1 MYQNILLAYDGS
13 ESGQRALLESQDF
26 AQWPSARIT
35 LAAAIPDDIE
45 SMGLM
50 FEYMPA
56 LHLVPEK
63 KRKYQRLLDDGV
75 SDLISKGFRVTG
87 SLLYGDA
94 VSEIAN
100 HAKTI
105 KADLIVVGHRQEKSW
120 VRRWWGIS
128 TAKSLVE
135 VAPCSVLMVVIRDC
149 LR

>member
-1 MYQNILLAYDGS
+1 MYLNILLAYDGS
-13 ESGQRALLESQDF
+13 EIGQRALLESQDF
-26 AQWPSARIT
+26 AQWPSARVT
-35 LAAAIPDDIE
+35 LVAAIPDDID

-63 KRKYQRLLDDGV
+63 KKKYQRLLEDG
-75 SDLISKGFRVTG
+75 ISKLTSMGFRVTG
-87 SLLYGDA
+87 LLLYGDA

-105 KADLIVVGHRQEKSW
+105 KADLIVVGHRQKKSW

-128 TAKSLVE
+128 TAKSLVA
-135 VAPCSVLMVVIRDC
+135 VAPCSVLMVVIRD
-149 LR
+149 R

>member
-13 ESGQRALLESQDF
+13 ESGQRALLESQDI
-26 AQWPSARIT
+26 AQWSNARLT
-35 LAAAIPDDIE
+35 LVAVIPDDIA
-45 SMGLM
+45 SIGLS

-56 LHLVPEK
+56 LPLVPEK
-63 KRKYQRLLDDGV
+63 KKRHQRLLDDGV
-75 SDLISKGFRVTG
+75 SHLTSKGFRATG
-87 SLLYGDA
+87 SLLSGDV

-120 VRRWWGIS
+120 VQRWWSNS

-135 VAPCSVLMVVIRDC
+135 VAPCSVLMVVVRD
-149 LR
+149 R

>member
-1 MYQNILLAYDGS
+1 MYLNILLAYDGS
-13 ESGQRALLESQDF
+13 EIGQRALLESQDF
-26 AQWPSARIT
+26 AQWPSATFT
-35 LAAAIPDDIE
+35 LVAAIPDDID

-63 KRKYQRLLDDGV
+63 KKKYQRLLDDGL
-75 SDLISKGFRVTG
+75 SHLSSKGFQATG
-87 SLLYGDA
+87 SLLYGDV

-135 VAPCSVLMVVIRDC
+135 VAPCSVLMVVIRH
-149 LR
+149 R

>member
-26 AQWPSARIT
+26 AQWSCARVT
-35 LAAAIPDDIE
+35 LVAAIPDDID

-63 KRKYQRLLDDGV
+63 KKKYQRLLDDGL
-75 SDLISKGFRVTG
+75 SHLSSKGFQATG
-87 SLLYGDA
+87 SLLYGDV
-94 VSEIAN
+94 VSEIATY
-100 HAKTI
+100 AETI
-105 KADLIVVGHRQEKSW
+105 KADLIVVGHRHEKSW
-120 VRRWWGIS
+120 VRRWWSSS

-135 VAPCSVLMVVIRDC
+135 VAPCSVLMVVVRD
-149 LR
+149 R

>member
-1 MYQNILLAYDGS
+1 MYLNILLAYDGS
-13 ESGQRALLESQDF
+13 EIGQRALLESQDF
-26 AQWPSARIT
+26 AQWHSARFT
-35 LAAAIPDDIE
+35 LVAAIPDDID

-63 KRKYQRLLDDGV
+63 KKKYQRLLDDGL
-75 SDLISKGFRVTG
+75 SHLSSKGFQATG

-135 VAPCSVLMVVIRDC
+135 VAPCSVLMVVIRH
-149 LR
+149 R

>member
-1 MYQNILLAYDGS
+1 MYLNILLAYDGS
-13 ESGQRALLESQDF
+13 EIGQRALLESQDF
-26 AQWPSARIT
+26 AQWPIARLT
-35 LAAAIPDDIE
+35 LVAAIPDDID

-56 LHLVPEK
+56 LHLIPEK

-75 SDLISKGFRVTG
+75 SNLTSMGFRVTG

-135 VAPCSVLMVVIRDC
+135 VAPCSVPMVVTRD
-149 LR
+149 R